1 MKNGDRIMGLGKQ
14 LKDLSKEYMK
24 NPKKQYFRHLE
35 KILNLHKQSHV
46 SKEEV
51 IDYVNKWKD

>member
-1 MKNGDRIMGLGKQ
+1 MGLGKQ

-24 NPKKQYFRHLE
+24 DPKGQYFRHLQ
-35 KILNLHKQSHV
+35 KILDLHKRSGI

-51 IDYVNKWKD
+51 IVYVNKWKE

>member
-1 MKNGDRIMGLGKQ
+1 MGLGKQ

-24 NPKKQYFRHLE
+24 DPKGQYFRHLQ
-35 KILNLHKQSHV
+35 KILDLHKRSGV

-51 IDYVNKWKD
+51 IDYVNKWKK

>member
-1 MKNGDRIMGLGKQ
+1 MGLGKQ

-24 NPKKQYFRHLE
+24 NPKKQYFRHLG
-35 KILNLHKQSHV
+35 KILNLHKHSFV

-51 IDYVNKWKD
+51 LEYVDNWKIK

>member
-1 MKNGDRIMGLGKQ
+1 MGLGKQ

-24 NPKKQYFRHLE
+24 DPKGQYFRHLQ
-35 KILNLHKQSHV
+35 KILDLHKRSHV

-51 IDYVNKWKD
+51 IDYVNKWKE